1 MRFQKLV
8 NRQREFFLEGTTRS
22 YEFRRSQLKLLR
34 ELVAKNRENIA
45 AAIFKDLR
53 RPYPVAL
60 ITEADSTLGKRRR
73 KKGRRMREFAE
84 EIDYVLENFK
94 RWMQPEEKRDEPY
107 GQVAVLKE
115 PLGVVLIVGPYNF
128 PITLA
133 LRPLIVA
140 MAAGNCAVVKPSEL
154 AVHSSRFL
162 FELIARN
169 FNNDYVAV
177 VEGGV
182 PETTRLLDQHFDHI
196 FYTGSSRNGRLVM
209 AAAAHHL
216 TPVTLELGGKC
227 PAVFA
232 DECDVKKSV
241 DALCAGKFMNL
252 GQTCM
257 APDYI
262 VCVRDVKEGFVR
274 AARSWLKENFTEHPK
289 KSPAYGRLIN
299 RMHCNRLLNL
309 LERSHGKVSGMG
321 KYHGRYGFDSLTHE
335 KAVVKNFFRG

>member
-8 NRQREFFLEGTTRS
+8 NRQREFFLEGAARS

-34 ELVAKNRENIA
+34 DLVAKNRENIA

-60 ITEADSTLGKRRR
+60 ITEADSTL
-73 KKGRRMREFAE
+73 E

-140 MAAGNCAVVKPSEL
+140 MAAGKCAVVKPSEL

-162 FELIARN
+162 FDLISRN
-169 FNNDYVAV
+169 FNEEYVAV

-182 PETTRLLDQHFDHI
+182 PETTLLLDQHFDHI

-227 PAVFA
+227 PAVFS

-309 LERSHGKVSGMG
+309 LERSHGKVVYKAADEPDPEDHFSGMG

-335 KAVVKNFFRG
+335 KAVVKNFFRP